1 MGRLNESEFKV
12 QIKSGEYSPAYFIYG
27 SEGYL
32 KQFYVDQLIK
42 KLALQVRLRILICIS
57 MTAKRLRSAIY

>member
-32 KQFYVDQLIK
+32 KQFLITE
-42 KLALQVRLRILICIS
+42 
-57 MTAKRLRSAIY
+57 TAGP

>member
-32 KQFYVDQLIK
+32 KQFYVESAHK
-42 KLALQVRLRILICIS
+42 KACC
-57 MTAKRLRSAIY
+57 RSV

>member
-32 KQFYVDQLIK
+32 RKYYVEIKIKRMHQGRFVDLI
-42 KLALQVRLRILICIS
+42 
-57 MTAKRLRSAIY
+57 MKR